1 VDAAD
6 DPANGEP
13 AGDYLIRVI
22 SSTMDGTNRWYVA
35 GNSAGTTVKA
45 DATPVALHS
54 GAAPLAITMVMPAI
68 AKVTGTVQDN
78 HGTPVAGATVF
89 RSMSGQSASTV
100 TQADGSYSFGYVRA
114 GAHSLSVNP
123 VGDYAGTSGSMTV
136 PASGDY
142 VAPLLVVQKAAA
154 IHGTVVDSV
163 TGDPIPMVNVEV
175 YTAGTHNY
183 VGSAYTDLAGNYRI
197 NQLGNQSLVARYTH
211 EFGGYARKLYG
222 GGDPADWSGEVPF
235 VLNPEEDRVLDTD
248 LTAVA
253 LDPPPEHNLS
263 GTVTD
268 AAGDPLAGILV
279 DAPGLTGDETDRLGH
294 WYINAPAGTYRLRAS
309 DAGGLWSNRLFG
321 TEPGWFPEYYPDASS
336 VAAGTPVTVGAGLT
350 HDNLDVTLDRGA
362 FIKGTVRD
370 EGDGMTTNFGTHW
383 SVYGPNGQ
391 VALEQ
396 DPGYFSGA
404 SYSAPGDL
412 AAAAQVAALRRV
424 LGRRL
429 PPALGRRRGLVRGGD
444 ARHRGRRGDAHR
456 RRHPRRHVAR
466 RDHPSRGQ
474 RHPGC
479 GGCAHGEHRDL
490 DHHDADPLR
499 HDVVARSH
507 PGRVRTVVRGGGG
520 RRREHAPGPG
530 RGDQREPHR
539 DGVVGTRD
547 HRPAGVG
554 RGRPWGL
561 AEARRRQADH
571 RGECHRGDTD
581 RDPDRQ
587 ARREG
592 REERCRAGRWPR
604 RGQAEAAA
612 VGVPSLHGLLQRLG
626 PALGLVGRREGTGAL
641 VPVDQ
646 GRRRLQLGLKS
657 DASRAQVVAAT
668 LGP

>member
-1 VDAAD
+1 MTSRRAWGVLLGLVLALAVLAPPAVATAPPFTHLSATVTNTDNVNQNGTVCLELVGSGSCSGNWLTDGAWSYDWVDAAD

-321 TEPGWFPEYYPDASS
+321 T
-336 VAAGTPVTVGAGLT
+336 
-350 HDNLDVTLDRGA
+350 
-362 FIKGTVRD
+362 
-370 EGDGMTTNFGTHW
+370 
-383 SVYGPNGQ
+383 
-391 VALEQ
+391 
-396 DPGYFSGA
+396 
-404 SYSAPGDL
+404 
-412 AAAAQVAALRRV
+412 
-424 LGRRL
+424 
-429 PPALGRRRGLVRGGD
+429 
-444 ARHRGRRGDAHR
+444 
-456 RRHPRRHVAR
+456 
-466 RDHPSRGQ
+466 
-474 RHPGC
+474 
-479 GGCAHGEHRDL
+479 
-490 DHHDADPLR
+490 
-499 HDVVARSH
+499 
-507 PGRVRTVVRGGGG
+507 
-520 RRREHAPGPG
+520 
-530 RGDQREPHR
+530 
-539 DGVVGTRD
+539 
-547 HRPAGVG
+547 
-554 RGRPWGL
+554 
-561 AEARRRQADH
+561 
-571 RGECHRGDTD
+571 
-581 RDPDRQ
+581 
-587 ARREG
+587 
-592 REERCRAGRWPR
+592 
-604 RGQAEAAA
+604 
-612 VGVPSLHGLLQRLG
+612 
-626 PALGLVGRREGTGAL
+626 
-641 VPVDQ
+641 
-646 GRRRLQLGLKS
+646 
-657 DASRAQVVAAT
+657 
-668 LGP
+668 